1 MERLLS
7 YYVPGITFDI
17 QSLRQ
22 AAEDLKSKHRDSES
36 DAISTKADA
45 NELEDLAIEDEDF
58 MIKALPNNTT
68 RMKMNWS
75 ILGISILLIIGPRIF
90 RRIFLS

>member
-22 AAEDLKSKHRDSES
+22 AVEDLKSKHRDSES
-36 DAISTKADA
+36 DAISTKADV

-68 RMKMNWS
+68 RKS
-75 ILGISILLIIGPRIF
+75 TDCRSAIF
-90 RRIFLS
+90 IPNC